1 MRLRLARTIEIESL
15 SVRYV
20 NEYWSGVT
28 ELDGA
33 DAEEHW
39 FAVEPEVSIRVMI
52 WKPKGRGE
60 PSNGTIVM
68 VPGWGSMF
76 EGWRPLV
83 SEWVKSR
90 HLVYIETREKASSRI
105 SRKISESDFSIE
117 KHSKDIATV
126 LEILNIEHSSIDWY
140 SSSLGSTL
148 LIDAYQRL
156 SLIHI

>member
-1 MRLRLARTIEIESL
+1 M
-15 SVRYV
+15 

-39 FAVEPEVSIRVMI
+39 VAVEPEVSIRVMI
-52 WKPKGRGE
+52 WKPREGGE
-60 PSNGTIVM
+60 PSEGTVVM

-105 SRKISESDFSIE
+105 SRKISKSDFSIE
-117 KHSKDIATV
+117 RHSKDIATV
-126 LEILNIEHSSIDWY
+126 LEILDIDHSSIDWY

-148 LIDAYQRL
+148 LIL

>member
-1 MRLRLARTIEIESL
+1 M
-15 SVRYV
+15 

-39 FAVEPEVSIRVMI
+39 VAVEPEVSIRVMI
-52 WKPKGRGE
+52 WKPKGVGD
-60 PSNGTIVM
+60 PANGTIVM

-90 HLVYIETREKASSRI
+90 RLIYIETREKASSRI
-105 SRKISESDFSIE
+105 SRKISKYDF
-117 KHSKDIATV
+117 
-126 LEILNIEHSSIDWY
+126 
-140 SSSLGSTL
+140 
-148 LIDAYQRL
+148 
-156 SLIHI
+156 